1 MPIITDPMR
10 INIFFYSK
18 DIAMPGFIKVY
29 VVKVN
34 HRNLDTSLIA
44 NLNCININPNP
55 SYFPSLDGRG

>member
-1 MPIITDPMR
+1 MVLSTKPEVFTILT
-10 INIFFYSK
+10 INNY
-18 DIAMPGFIKVY
+18 IAEEN